1 MMSLKML
8 MVLDY
13 DVQNYDD
20 NVPNDV
26 PDDDDDDDDDDVGT
40 EASRQSRDDR

>member
-1 MMSLKML
+1 MSLKML
-8 MVLDY
+8 MLLDN

-20 NVPNDV
+20 NVPNDD
-26 PDDDDDDDDDDVGT
+26 PDDDVDVDDDDYDGT